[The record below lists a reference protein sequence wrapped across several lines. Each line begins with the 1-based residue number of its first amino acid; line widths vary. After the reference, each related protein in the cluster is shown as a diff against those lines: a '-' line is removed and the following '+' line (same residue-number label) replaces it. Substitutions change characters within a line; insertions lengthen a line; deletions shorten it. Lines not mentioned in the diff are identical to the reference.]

1 MKLNLVLHPDE
12 LTSATYP
19 TLEHIY
25 KDAFNVSL
33 YDSNKTYDLDTLFL
47 LYYNIST
54 AVNDALINQL
64 LDQGHKVILDQ
75 LHDYNISAD
84 VPKAAIRLRHVD
96 WFWANEYFYNLAHR
110 LESYVPRRTFDR
122 KFLMPI
128 NRPNPVR
135 QRIKDMLMDQ
145 DMIYSYNKNPEL
157 PVNAEPNVWD
167 RGFNPDWY
175 DATCFSAV
183 VETRQQLNPLDPMLF
198 ITEKTYKP
206 IAFKHPFILFSEQ
219 GVLNHIHSLGFEIF
233 DNLFDCSYD
242 KITDTKE
249 RILHVVEQIK
259 QFEKQPY
266 DKLTI
271 EKIDHN
277 YNLFY
282 NKQRVD
288 QIVTEAIINPILEYA
303 ET

>member
-1 MKLNLVLHPDE
+1 MKPKLVLQPNE
-12 LTSATYP
+12 VTSATIP
-19 TLEHIY
+19 TIEHIY
-25 KDAFNVSL
+25 KGNFDVTI
-33 YDSNKTYDLDTLFL
+33 YDHQKTYTKDCLFL
-47 LYYNIST
+47 FYYNVESNINNT
-54 AVNDALINQL
+54 LITKLNNDGYKL
-64 LDQGHKVILDQ
+64 VLDQ
-75 LHDYNISAD
+75 LHDSNSITTIPTES
-84 VPKAAIRLRHVD
+84 IRLRHID
-96 WFWANEYFYNLAHR
+96 WFWVNEYFYNILYK
-110 LESYVPRRTFDR
+110 LDR
-122 KFLMPI
+122 YDPKRNYSKKFLMPI

-135 QRIKDMLMDQ
+135 QRIKNMLMDQ

-183 VETRQQLNPLDPMLF
+183 VETRQQMNPLDPMMF

-206 IAFKHPFILFSEQ
+206 IAFKHPYILFSEPGALQ
-219 GVLNHIHSLGFEIF
+219 HISDIGFQIF
-233 DNLFDCSYD
+233 DNLFNCSYD

-249 RILHVVEQIK
+249 RILYVVEQIK
-259 QFEKQPY
+259 QFEKHPY

-288 QIVTEAIINPILEYA
+288 QIVNEAIINPIMEYA